1 MAERFS
7 DLQFT
12 KLSSR
17 RSFEEVV
24 AQIRAKI
31 GNGELKEG
39 DRLPAERDLAV
50 RLGVSRNTVREAF
63 RSLENAGLLHLKKGV
78 TGGAFISGGNTDTV
92 TTALHD
98 LFSLGALKAPDLF
111 EARLILARETARLA
125 CARRTDTDLADLAE
139 NIVRTK
145 EAVAR
150 GDFIAR
156 MEINLE
162 FNRLLARATHNPVL
176 AVLTDALVGIT
187 RDFVHAVG
195 VMPNR
200 FALLSR
206 ERLLEHLR
214 QRDGE
219 AAAREVGDY
228 LQRAQRYQFGQVGGV
243 RGSGKP
249 RAPAPAKPEPVAPV
263 AKAPRAAPATRGRNT
278 APQAVPAKK
287 TQRS

>member
-1 MAERFS
+1 MGGLGAQLIALAAIPQPTIAAVAGRAYS
-7 DLQFT
+7 AGL
-12 KLSSR
+12 
-17 RSFEEVV
+17 EV
-24 AQIRAKI
+24 ALACDIRIADD
-31 GNGELKEG
+31 GATFAMPDTAAGSVPRAG
-39 DRLPAERDLAV
+39 GTQRLPRAVGRAHALRLLLTGETIDAAEARRIGL
-50 RLGVSRNTVREAF
+50 VSRV
-63 RSLENAGLLHLKKGV
+63 V
-78 TGGAFISGGNTDTV
+78 PSGG
-92 TTALHD
+92 TALLD
-98 LFSLGALKAPDLF
+98 AA
-111 EARLILARETARLA
+111 LARAIAAKGPIATR
-125 CARRTDTDLADLAE
+125 C
-139 NIVRTK
+139 TK